1 MDLSKRSE
9 PFQMGML
16 DIALLKIAVFAATL
30 LLAKLWAPV
39 LSLDW
44 YWYLIVWILAA
55 LKPLYSFLK

>member
-1 MDLSKRSE
+1 MNFLKRSE
-9 PFQMGML
+9 VFQMGML

-44 YWYLIVWILAA
+44 YWYLIIWILAA
-55 LKPLYSFLK
+55 VKPLLSFLK